1 MNDSVLGFPVSGE
14 ALIRL
19 IPQKPPF
26 VFISSLDSVSENTC
40 TTTFIFDKDHALC
53 DDGTLS
59 AAGVLEHIAQSA
71 GCKSG
76 YENFVSGKKGSLG
89 FIGEIRDF
97 VCSRLPHA
105 GETLTTFI
113 NREAIVYGV
122 VSIIIGKVSIGEEE
136 IASCRIKV
144 FFVPDTEV
152 STIVHH
158 P

>member
-1 MNDSVLGFPVSGE
+1 MNDSAHTFPISGE
-14 ALIRL
+14 AIIRL

-26 VFISSLDSVSENTC
+26 VFISSLDSVTESTC
-40 TTTFIFDKDHALC
+40 TTTFTFDQDHTFC
-53 DDGTLS
+53 DDGKLS

-76 YENFVSGKKGSLG
+76 YESFISGKKGSLG

-97 VCSRLPHA
+97 VCHRLPYA
-105 GETLTTFI
+105 GETLSTFI
-113 NREAIVYGV
+113 HREAIVYGV

-144 FFVPDTEV
+144 FFVPEQEDAETV
-152 STIVHH
+152 IR
-158 P
+158 